1 LPVLSL
7 SKPLIGHPN
16 AFAEEFSFIFFS
28 LPFEGGSAWVPCQIN
43 DLAGWVREGVLSKGI
58 FQQRDFL
65 GKSIFESNP
74 PHPNPLPSRERGK
87 EKGLIRGKTFPL

>member
-1 LPVLSL
+1 
-7 SKPLIGHPN
+7 
-16 AFAEEFSFIFFS
+16 
-28 LPFEGGSAWVPCQIN
+28 
-43 DLAGWVREGVLSKGI
+43 LAGWVREGVLSKGI

-65 GKSIFESNP
+65 GKSIFESNH